1 MSTRRPQLAYSEIQH
16 KTLDAERRRRKARK
30 IVAVLR
36 HFHGASPLAGLPTLD
51 IGSSTGFTAEALH
64 RAGLDVTGIDI
75 DLPGLAHARAQFGST
90 AHFLCADG
98 ARLPFA
104 DRSFDVVVFN
114 HIYEHVVDPD
124 AVMAEISRVLTRDG
138 VVYFAFG
145 NKHQVVEPHYRLPFL
160 SWLPERAADRYV
172 AATGRADDYY
182 ERFRTRSDLVR
193 MCGSLHLWDY
203 TATILA
209 DPAAFAAEDL
219 LPGPLTML
227 PGALSRV
234 LQPIMPTFV
243 WIGTPGGR
251 TPAGPPTRSA
261 PRAVERST

>member
-1 MSTRRPQLAYSEIQH
+1 MSARRPQLAYSEIQH
-16 KTLDAERRRRKARK
+16 KTLDAERRRRKAKK

-36 HFHGASPLAGLPTLD
+36 HFHGTSPLAGLPTLD

-64 RAGLDVTGIDI
+64 QAGLDVTGIDI
-75 DLPGLAHARAQFGST
+75 DLPGLTHARTRFGSA

-104 DRSFDVVVFN
+104 DGSFDVVVFN

-124 AVMAEISRVLTRDG
+124 AVMTEISRVLTPDG

-193 MCGSLHLWDY
+193 MCGSLRLWDY

-209 DPAAFAAEDL
+209 DPATFAAEDL

-227 PGALSRV
+227 PGAVSRA

-251 TPAGPPTRSA
+251 APAGPPTRSA
-261 PRAVERST
+261 PRAVDRST